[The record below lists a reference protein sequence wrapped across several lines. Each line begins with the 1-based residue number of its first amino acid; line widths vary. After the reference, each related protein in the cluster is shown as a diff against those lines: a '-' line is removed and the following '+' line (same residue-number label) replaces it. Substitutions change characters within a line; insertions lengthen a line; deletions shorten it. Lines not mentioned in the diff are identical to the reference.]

1 MTTKE
6 INTMKRPIVIFAGI
20 SLLIILLLFSM
31 TYTVTFYEV
40 GIRSRFGQTNENS
53 VVREAGLHFRLPFFA
68 DAVTLLDT
76 RMNIL
81 QSPMSLFQT
90 ADGQQ
95 IVVKAFLLWKI
106 DTDGEAPL
114 DFYRSYGSA
123 DVAQNTI
130 DGQFRDAVSTLSAF
144 TFEELT
150 GKNNKL
156 DEAEKSILAH
166 LDSLKETGI
175 VPVTVG
181 INRLL
186 LPPKTTTAVLKR
198 MEAKRNTLAEQRRAK
213 GMADAEAIRAAARA
227 KHDKIMAFASQRAE
241 DIRAEGE
248 AQAAEYLQLMGQ
260 DEELA
265 IFLAW
270 LDAVEASLSENAT
283 LVLESDV
290 APWHLLNLDS
300 EGIDSQIPQ
309 PKGNDSK

>member
-1 MTTKE
+1 
-6 INTMKRPIVIFAGI
+6 MKRPIVIVAGI
-20 SLLIILLLFSM
+20 ALLLILLAFSM
-31 TYTVTFYEV
+31 TYTVSFHEV

-68 DAVTLLDT
+68 DSVTLLDT
-76 RMNIL
+76 RMKIH

-90 ADGQQ
+90 SDGQQ
-95 IVVKAFLLWKI
+95 IVVKTFLLWKVN
-106 DTDGEAPL
+106 TEGTAPL
-114 DFYRSYGSA
+114 DFYRAYGSA
-123 DVAQNTI
+123 DVARSTI
-130 DGQFRDAVSTLSAF
+130 DGQFRDAISTLSAF

-150 GKNNKL
+150 GNNNKL
-156 DEAEKSILAH
+156 EDAENAILAR

-175 VPVTVG
+175 VPVIVG

-198 MEAKRNTLAEQRRAK
+198 MEAKRNTLADQRRAK
-213 GMADAEAIRAAARA
+213 GMADAEAIRAAAKA
-227 KHDKIMAFASQRAE
+227 KHDKIMAFASQRSE

-248 AQAAEYLQLMGQ
+248 AQAAEYLEQMGE

-270 LDAVEASLSENAT
+270 LDAVEASLSQNTT

-290 APWHLLNLDS
+290 APWHLMNLNSDS
-300 EGIDSQIPQ
+300 EENQIPQ
-309 PKGNDSK
+309 PKGNNSK

>member
-1 MTTKE
+1 
-6 INTMKRPIVIFAGI
+6 MKRPIVIVAGI
-20 SLLIILLLFSM
+20 ALLLILLAFSM
-31 TYTVTFYEV
+31 TYTVSFHEV

-68 DAVTLLDT
+68 DSVTLLDT
-76 RMNIL
+76 RMKIH

-90 ADGQQ
+90 SDGQQ
-95 IVVKAFLLWKI
+95 IVVKTFLLWKVN
-106 DTDGEAPL
+106 TEGTAPL
-114 DFYRSYGSA
+114 DFYRAYGSA
-123 DVAQNTI
+123 DVARSTI
-130 DGQFRDAVSTLSAF
+130 DGQFRDAISTLSAF

-150 GKNNKL
+150 GNNNKL
-156 DEAEKSILAH
+156 EDAENAILAR

-175 VPVTVG
+175 VPVIVG

-198 MEAKRNTLAEQRRAK
+198 MEAKRNTLADQRRAK
-213 GMADAEAIRAAARA
+213 GMADAEAIRAAAKA
-227 KHDKIMAFASQRAE
+227 KHDKIMAFASQRSE

-248 AQAAEYLQLMGQ
+248 AQAAEYLEQMGE

-270 LDAVEASLSENAT
+270 LDAVEASLSQNTT

-290 APWHLLNLDS
+290 APWHLMNLNSDS
-300 EGIDSQIPQ
+300 KENQIPQ
-309 PKGNDSK
+309 PKGNISK